1 MPNASFQ
8 IDREKLDEFD
18 KQIKRKQID
27 GELPTDA
34 SRSDI
39 LREMVEEF
47 VEGDDCNSGK
57 AT

>member
-39 LREMVEEF
+39 LREMVKEF

>member
-34 SRSDI
+34 SRSGI